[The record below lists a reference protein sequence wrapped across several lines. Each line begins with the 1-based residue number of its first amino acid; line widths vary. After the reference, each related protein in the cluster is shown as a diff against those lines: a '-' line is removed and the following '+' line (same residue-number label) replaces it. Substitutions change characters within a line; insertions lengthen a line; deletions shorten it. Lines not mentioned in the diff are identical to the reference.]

1 MMIPKF
7 LKPAMPVLLVMLA
20 ACTSRSTLMNR
31 TKLNDFAVRYSV
43 AWCSQNAASVASF
56 FADRGSLKVNDGTP
70 AVGRAAITAVAQGF
84 MTAFPNLV
92 VKMDGLAVNGSQI
105 TYHWTL
111 TGTNTG
117 PGGTGQSVRISG
129 SEEWRMGSDGLI
141 AESKGHFDAA
151 DYQRQLETGA
161 VG

>member
-7 LKPAMPVLLVMLA
+7 LKPAMAVLLAMLA

-31 TKLNDFAVRYSV
+31 TKLNDFAVRYSA

-70 AVGRAAITAVAQGF
+70 AVGRAAISAVAQVF

-129 SEEWRMGSDGLI
+129 AEEWRMGSDGLI

>member
-31 TKLNDFAVRYSV
+31 TKLNDFAVRYSA

-70 AVGRAAITAVAQGF
+70 AVGRAAITVVAQGF

-117 PGGTGQSVRISG
+117 PGGSGQSVRISG
-129 SEEWRMGSDGLI
+129 AEEWRMGSDGLI

-161 VG
+161 AG